1 LGPDRRIER
10 HRLRILFIAKIFGGF
25 RNRQQQPRNGR
36 LEQLK

>member
-10 HRLRILFIAKIFGGF
+10 HRLRILFIAKIFGSF
-25 RNRQQQPRNGR
+25 RDRQQPRNGR